1 MDWEEA
7 KQMKDLRA
15 QLDAIRNVLEVSDDT
30 KSCTVLMLAEN
41 MAAQLEECQRERDE
55 WRALAE
61 KRRQEVTKLDDM
73 RERLSAENHRPQ
85 QWYDWADLL
94 AAKARL
100 KELEE

>member
-1 MDWEEA
+1 MDREEA
-7 KQMKDLRA
+7 KQTKDLRA
-15 QLDAIRNVLEVSDDT
+15 QL
-30 KSCTVLMLAEN
+30 AE
-41 MAAQLEECQRERDE
+41 AERERDE

-73 RERLSAENHRPQ
+73 RERLSAENHRLQ

-94 AAKARL
+94 AAKANL